1 MTFSKKIDYL
11 LQKHSIKNLRQ
22 LAKEINIPYTTLWD
36 YYSNPSRLEKANLSY
51 IKKIAQRLDCTIDYL
66 AYDDVS
72 SPNEIKIDGFD
83 IQEENDSYLNG
94 KNVVSKFVVKTED
107 EESRKKTM
115 SELTAFMN
123 KNNIEHNLMYT
134 EPNNKTNDNYS
145 QLDQI
150 LFSKVK
156 DLSEDDKK
164 AVLGVINAIHKD
176 VDKELDN

>member
-1 MTFSKKIDYL
+1 
-11 LQKHSIKNLRQ
+11 
-22 LAKEINIPYTTLWD
+22 
-36 YYSNPSRLEKANLSY
+36 
-51 IKKIAQRLDCTIDYL
+51 
-66 AYDDVS
+66 
-72 SPNEIKIDGFD
+72 
-83 IQEENDSYLNG
+83 
-94 KNVVSKFVVKTED
+94 
-107 EESRKKTM
+107 
-115 SELTAFMN
+115 MN